1 MKKLMIAACAVAFAA
16 VAQAATVTWGG
27 AFATVDNDYLAAGSK
42 AFLVFSS
49 TALTTPTEVSALEVG
64 GTLKEGGT
72 IVQEVTFDAIQLEGA
87 SFVANYIGEFD
98 KISGYYGV
106 LIMDVADPKNVAFH
120 NAGQA
125 TFADELANP
134 VNLKYNAEWDTENW
148 MGETGYNVAVAP
160 EPSSGLLLL
169 LGVAGLA
176 LRRRRA

>member
-42 AFLVFSS
+42 AFLVFST
-49 TALTTPTEVSALEVG
+49 TAFTTPTEVSKLEIG

-72 IVQEVTFDAIQLEGA
+72 IVQEYTFNAADLSMA
-87 SFVANYIGEFD
+87 SFSNDYAGEFD

-106 LIMDVADPKNVAFH
+106 LIKDVNNDKLAWHD
-120 NAGQA
+120 AGQV
-125 TFADELANP
+125 TFGSELDNPANI
-134 VNLKYNAEWDTENW
+134 KYNPGWDTENW
-148 MGETGYNVAVAP
+148 LGETGYNVAVAP
-160 EPSSGLLLL
+160 EPTSGLLLL